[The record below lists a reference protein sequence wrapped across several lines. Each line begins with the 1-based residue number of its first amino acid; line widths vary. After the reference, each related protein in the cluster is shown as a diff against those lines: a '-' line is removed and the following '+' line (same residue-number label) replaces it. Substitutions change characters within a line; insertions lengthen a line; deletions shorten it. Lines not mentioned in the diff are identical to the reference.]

1 MLVAATAL
9 IKIKEK
15 QHNEKE
21 MLLQAMVLSEIIH
34 IQLYV
39 FPIELCI
46 PLCLHGLRTYA
57 HCTYIRELRVVG
69 SLSQY

>member
-1 MLVAATAL
+1 MLVAATVL

-21 MLLQAMVLSEIIH
+21 MLLQAMVLSKITH
-34 IQLYV
+34 IQLFV

-46 PLCLHGLRTYA
+46 PLCLYGLRMHIVHIY
-57 HCTYIRELRVVG
+57 VN
-69 SLSQY
+69 